1 MNLPTIKTEFEENG
15 FIVVPQMFS
24 PTELAAIDTQTK
36 AYVADIVPALGFGD
50 VFYEEPPSKAIKSLF
65 HMETHAAFF
74 DELRR
79 HEGMLEMMR
88 ALFPGNICCKGVG
101 LFGKSAR
108 DGSVTPVHQDNGF
121 NYYEPP
127 HCLKASI
134 ALDAH
139 TPDNGVMIC
148 QKGSHKLG
156 VQPHQPSGVVGFS
169 QTLVEPVATD
179 RYPDVAVCMEPGDLC
194 LHHTDTVH
202 RSGPNRTSRPRRMI
216 SLVFHSDLARHNK
229 EKWAWVCN
237 ERERLYATLK

>member
-1 MNLPTIKTEFEENG
+1 
-15 FIVVPQMFS
+15 
-24 PTELAAIDTQTK
+24 
-36 AYVADIVPALGFGD
+36 
-50 VFYEEPPSKAIKSLF
+50 
-65 HMETHAAFF
+65 
-74 DELRR
+74 
-79 HEGMLEMMR
+79 
-88 ALFPGNICCKGVG
+88 
-101 LFGKSAR
+101 
-108 DGSVTPVHQDNGF
+108 
-121 NYYEPP
+121 
-127 HCLKASI
+127 
-134 ALDAH
+134 
-139 TPDNGVMIC
+139 MIC